1 MCPECVSVYSRTVR
15 QLLSGSLTHAYE
27 VSLYMRLH
35 PDVTASVSFF
45 FFIFSV
51 SCYPPKMSKLT
62 LVFSLRY
69 VALLRLRLRLRLIL
83 RSALHLCRLS
93 PFPIPVL
100 HPPRAYSKMF
110 VGGLSWD
117 TTDGTLS
124 LLILPPFFAMSC
136 QFANSLN
143 CAAVAACDAFISL
156 SMLFL

>member
-1 MCPECVSVYSRTVR
+1 
-15 QLLSGSLTHAYE
+15 
-27 VSLYMRLH
+27 
-35 PDVTASVSFF
+35 
-45 FFIFSV
+45 
-51 SCYPPKMSKLT
+51 MSKLT

-156 SMLFL
+156 SMLSYNQTACGTIFPSLARSTHAPSFGTQTASRAGLRSSRSRTQPQSMQS

>member
-51 SCYPPKMSKLT
+51 SCYPPKMNVKTYSRVL
-62 LVFSLRY
+62 SP
-69 VALLRLRLRLRLIL
+69 
-83 RSALHLCRLS
+83 LCRFTSPTPTTTTNPPLCTAPLS
-93 PFPIPVL
+93 IISFPIPVL

-136 QFANSLN
+136 QL
-143 CAAVAACDAFISL
+143 L
-156 SMLFL
+156 TH